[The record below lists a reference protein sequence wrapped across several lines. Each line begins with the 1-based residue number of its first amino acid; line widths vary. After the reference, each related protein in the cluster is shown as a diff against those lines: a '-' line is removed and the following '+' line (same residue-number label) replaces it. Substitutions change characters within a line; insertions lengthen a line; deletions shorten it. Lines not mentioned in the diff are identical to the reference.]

1 MQELKTE
8 QTIEKLKDMIIDF
21 GDGLLEFETKDVCVL
36 LNQLELQE
44 NYNDMLVRELEDLKA
59 ENEKMKV
66 GLFQRMETI
75 NDLDKELM
83 EKRADIE
90 DLEKEND
97 NLRAEN
103 KDLHFKNDVI
113 ENICLQHQELT
124 QWIEEEIDNE
134 PDTRI
139 FEVSHDFLENL
150 YERVHKL
157 NHEPY

>member
-8 QTIEKLKDMIIDF
+8 ETVQKVIDAIIDF
-21 GDGLLEFETKDVCVL
+21 GDGLLEFETKDIQVV

-59 ENEKMKV
+59 ENEKLKV
-66 GLFQRMETI
+66 SNYQWQGAF
-75 NDLDKELM
+75 NDLETETKELR
-83 EKRADIE
+83 E
-90 DLEKEND
+90 
-97 NLRAEN
+97 EN
-103 KDLHFKNDVI
+103 KELHFKNDLI
-113 ENICLQHQELT
+113 EDICLQHQNLT

>member
-8 QTIEKLKDMIIDF
+8 ETIQKVIDMIIDF
-21 GDGLLEFETKDVCVL
+21 GDGLLEFETKDIQTV

-44 NYNDMLVRELEDLKA
+44 NYNNMLVEELERLKA
-59 ENEKMKV
+59 ENEKQKV
-66 GLFQRMETI
+66 GLFQRMEAS

-83 EKRADIE
+83 EKRADLE

>member
-8 QTIEKLKDMIIDF
+8 QTIERLKDMIIDF
-21 GDGLLEFETKDVCVL
+21 GDGLLEFETKDICVL

-44 NYNDMLVRELEDLKA
+44 NYNDMLVRELED
-59 ENEKMKV
+59 
-66 GLFQRMETI
+66 
-75 NDLDKELM
+75 
-83 EKRADIE
+83 
-90 DLEKEND
+90 
-97 NLRAEN
+97 LRAEN

>member
-66 GLFQRMETI
+66 GLFARMETI

>member
-1 MQELKTE
+1 MEIQKLIEDAVWREYGQTLDDLRRQSDGGVTANYMVKVVKVVTESALKE
-8 QTIEKLKDMIIDF
+8 CMKIF
-21 GDGLLEFETKDVCVL
+21 
-36 LNQLELQE
+36 
-44 NYNDMLVRELEDLKA
+44 
-59 ENEKMKV
+59 ENEA
-66 GLFQRMETI
+66 MER
-75 NDLDKELM
+75 
-83 EKRADIE
+83 RADIE

>member
-21 GDGLLEFETKDVCVL
+21 GDGLLEFETKDITIV

-44 NYNDMLVRELEDLKA
+44 NYNDMLVRELEDLKD

-66 GLFQRMETI
+66 ALFQRNGAI
-75 NDLDKELM
+75 NDLDTENKELR
-83 EKRADIE
+83 E
-90 DLEKEND
+90 
-97 NLRAEN
+97 EN

-157 NHEPY
+157 NHEP

>member
-21 GDGLLEFETKDVCVL
+21 GDGLLEFETKDVCLL

-157 NHEPY
+157 NHEP

>member
-1 MQELKTE
+1 MNELRLE
-8 QTIEKLKDMIIDF
+8 QAIEKVKDMIMEF
-21 GDGLLEFETKDVCVL
+21 GDGLLEFETKDINII

-66 GLFQRMETI
+66 GLFQRNGAI
-75 NDLDKELM
+75 NDLETENKELR
-83 EKRADIE
+83 E
-90 DLEKEND
+90 
-97 NLRAEN
+97 EN
-103 KDLHFKNDVI
+103 KELNFKNDVI

-139 FEVSHDFLENL
+139 YEVSHDFLENL

>member
-59 ENEKMKV
+59 ENEKLKV
-66 GLFQRMETI
+66 SNYQWKGAF
-75 NDLDKELM
+75 NDLETETKE
-83 EKRADIE
+83 
-90 DLEKEND
+90 
-97 NLRAEN
+97 LRAEN

-157 NHEPY
+157 NHESY

>member
-8 QTIEKLKDMIIDF
+8 ETIEKLKDMIIDF

-36 LNQLELQE
+36 INQLELQE

-66 GLFQRMETI
+66 GLFARMETI

>member
-8 QTIEKLKDMIIDF
+8 ETVQKVIDAIIDF
-21 GDGLLEFETKDVCVL
+21 GDGLLEFETKDIQVV

-59 ENEKMKV
+59 ENEKLKV
-66 GLFQRMETI
+66 SNYQWQGAF
-75 NDLDKELM
+75 NDLETETKELR
-83 EKRADIE
+83 E
-90 DLEKEND
+90 
-97 NLRAEN
+97 EN
-103 KDLHFKNDVI
+103 KELHFKNDVI
-113 ENICLQHQELT
+113 EDICLQHQNLT

-157 NHEPY
+157 NHDPY

>member
-66 GLFQRMETI
+66 GLFARMETI
-75 NDLDKELM
+75 HDLDKELM

>member
-8 QTIEKLKDMIIDF
+8 ETVQKVIDAIIDF
-21 GDGLLEFETKDVCVL
+21 GDGLLEFETKDIQVV

-44 NYNDMLVRELEDLKA
+44 NYNDMLVRELEYLKS
-59 ENEKMKV
+59 ENEKLKITNYQWQGAV
-66 GLFQRMETI
+66 NDTETE
-75 NDLDKELM
+75 NRELR
-83 EKRADIE
+83 E
-90 DLEKEND
+90 
-97 NLRAEN
+97 EN
-103 KDLHFKNDVI
+103 KDLHFKNDVL
-113 ENICLQHQELT
+113 ENICLQHQNLT

>member
-1 MQELKTE
+1 
-8 QTIEKLKDMIIDF
+8 
-21 GDGLLEFETKDVCVL
+21 
-36 LNQLELQE
+36 
-44 NYNDMLVRELEDLKA
+44 MLVRELEDLKA

-124 QWIEEEIDNE
+124 QWIEEQIDNI

-139 FEVSHDFLENL
+139 FEVSHDFLEIL
-150 YERVHKL
+150 YAKVHKI
-157 NHEPY
+157 NH

>member
-8 QTIEKLKDMIIDF
+8 ETVQKVIDAIIDF
-21 GDGLLEFETKDVCVL
+21 GDGLLEFETKDIQVV

-44 NYNDMLVRELEDLKA
+44 NYNDMLVRELEELK
-59 ENEKMKV
+59 
-66 GLFQRMETI
+66 
-75 NDLDKELM
+75 
-83 EKRADIE
+83 
-90 DLEKEND
+90 KENK
-97 NLRAEN
+97 E
-103 KDLHFKNDVI
+103 LHFKNDVL
-113 ENICLQHQELT
+113 EDICLQHQNLT

>member
-21 GDGLLEFETKDVCVL
+21 GDGLLEFETKDVCLL

-59 ENEKMKV
+59 ENEKMKI

-157 NHEPY
+157 NHEP

>member
-1 MQELKTE
+1 MKEKAIELLEKAELKSDDFKDRVVYKTVVNN
-8 QTIEKLKDMIIDF
+8 IE
-21 GDGLLEFETKDVCVL
+21 EL
-36 LNQLELQE
+36 LNKLELQE
-44 NYNDMLVRELEDLKA
+44 NYNDMLIRELEDLKA

-66 GLFQRMETI
+66 GLFARMETT